1 MRWGCDPA
9 VFHSSNSYPT
19 QGSACHTLSME
30 VRRRLRE
37 WVRWLRIHRWES
49 AQQRLAVEQRNAVD
63 RDDMRRRGVL
73 KIGMPT
79 SGIGY

>member
-1 MRWGCDPA
+1 
-9 VFHSSNSYPT
+9 
-19 QGSACHTLSME
+19 ME
-30 VRRRLRE
+30 VRRRLRA

-49 AQQRLAVEQRNAVD
+49 AQQRLTVEQRNAAE
-63 RDDMRRRGVL
+63 RDDMRRKGVL